1 MNEQRICK
9 DGEKLN
15 TVNENLSLIQRK
27 NGLTFGTDALLLAAF
42 IPAGKDAVAA
52 ELGTGT
58 GIISMLLAT
67 RKKFKHITAAEIQP
81 IYAELAER
89 NVALNSLC
97 ESVKVVTADVR
108 TPAEIGTLG
117 SFDAVFS
124 NPPYMKTTAGY
135 ANAESEKNIARH
147 EVHGD
152 IGDFCAAAAKLLKYG
167 GRFYCVY
174 RTDRLADLICA
185 MKQNNLEPKRMTYV
199 HAHKDA
205 PPSMV
210 LTEARLG
217 AGVGL
222 KITRPLL
229 LHTDKDART
238 DTEDMKTV
246 YETGLLFPKEDTECR
261 K

>member
-1 MNEQRICK
+1 MDEQKICEV
-9 DGEKLN
+9 GERLY
-15 TVNENLSLIQRK
+15 TVNENLSLIQRDR
-27 NGLTFGTDALLLAAF
+27 GLSFGTDALLLAAF
-42 IPAGKDAVAA
+42 IPAQKDARAA

-67 RKKFKHITAAEIQP
+67 RKKFKSITAAEIQP
-81 IYAELAER
+81 IYATLAER
-89 NVALNSLC
+89 NIALNRLENTVS
-97 ESVKVVTADVR
+97 VVTADVR
-108 TPAEIGTLG
+108 EPAKIGTLG

-135 ANAESEKNIARH
+135 ANAEDEKNIARH

-185 MKQNNLEPKRMTYV
+185 MKHNNLEPKRMTYV

-229 LHTDKDART
+229 LHTDKSAKS

-246 YETGLLFPKEDTECR
+246 YETGLLFPKE
-261 K
+261 